1 MANNQLIQ
9 GAGAV
14 ATEFLDVGKAVGEGF
29 AASDLA
35 SSGGSNSTP
44 AQYVDPTIAKNK
56 AINARVNKSMS
67 KMKTDLD
74 FTSFSPA
81 ETKSMRNFLVSER
94 AKYAEAAK
102 LAAEYTDTTDPGYME
117 QVDIMQSVNNSFTN
131 LSKQLESY
139 KKGKLDYAKNQK
151 EGIYSNG
158 TNSEVATDNAIMY
171 GFYDEDGD
179 GVSDGQYDSPFI
191 IQEGGNIGFNIKG
204 KTIDYNN
211 APSPI
216 IKDYKLATSI
226 LKGNEE
232 VYRAGIKISPNDP
245 SMKSYRLQLE
255 QSLADEDSL
264 TSILYDYEDELP
276 TGSILK
282 RMDSGELDLAGART
296 ELVNLLSNA
305 RVAVSNEGYNAK
317 EQRLAVKKA
326 KGRNVVNNKT
336 SEWRA
341 AKTEQL
347 TQLLNNGVTA
357 DGQDYVDI
365 KDFKGS
371 NQAEKKNW
379 RIKQGVDD
387 KSFFYTL
394 PNGKDRVIS
403 KSDLEKELGIKIRYE

>member
-9 GAGAV
+9 GAG
-14 ATEFLDVGKAVGEGF
+14 TMSKEFLDVGKAVGEGF
-29 AASDLA
+29 A
-35 SSGGSNSTP
+35 
-44 AQYVDPTIAKNK
+44 QYVDPTIAKNK
-56 AINARVNKSMS
+56 SITARVNKSMS
-67 KMKTDLD
+67 KMKTDMD

-81 ETKSMRNFLVSER
+81 ETKSMRNFLVGER

-102 LAAEYTDTTDPGYME
+102 LAAQYSDTTDPGYME
-117 QVDIMQSVNNSFTN
+117 QVDIMQGVNNSFMN
-131 LSKQLESY
+131 LAKQLESY

-232 VYRAGIKISPNDP
+232 VYRAGIKISQNDP

-282 RMDSGELDLAGART
+282 RMNSGELDLAGART

-305 RVAVSNEGYNAK
+305 RVDVSNEGFNAK
-317 EQRLAVKKA
+317 EQRESARKA

-336 SEWRA
+336 PEWIALKQKQLRA
-341 AKTEQL
+341 IDKYQT
-347 TQLLNNGVTA
+347 V
-357 DGQDYVDI
+357 DGRGWVDI
-365 KDFKGS
+365 DNFKGS
-371 NQAEKKNW
+371 NQSQKQNW
-379 RIKQGVDD
+379 RVSKSPDTGFFYYKLPGGVD
-387 KSFFYTL
+387 TI
-394 PNGKDRVIS
+394 IS
-403 KSDLEKELGIKIRYE
+403 KEDLEKELGFKI